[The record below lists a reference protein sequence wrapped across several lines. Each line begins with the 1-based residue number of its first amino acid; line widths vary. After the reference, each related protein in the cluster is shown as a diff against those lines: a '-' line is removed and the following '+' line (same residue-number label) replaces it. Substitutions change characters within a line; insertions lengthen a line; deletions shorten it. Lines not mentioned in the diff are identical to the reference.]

1 MRKLIVLGSTGSIGV
16 NTLEVAAHLGPTEIE
31 VVGLSAHRRVD
42 RLREQAAR
50 WRPRHVVVTDPAAHA
65 ALAREWSDRNGTL
78 LRGPEGVAA
87 MIRDSGADLVLQA
100 MVGAAGLPASLLAVE
115 QGIDLAIANKESLV
129 IAGPLLLAAAQ
140 RSGARLIPVDSEH
153 SAIYQAI
160 GDEPREHVRRI
171 LLTASGGPFLTTPL
185 DRLASLTPAEA
196 LRHPVWKMGPK
207 VTVDSATMM
216 NKALEIVEAR
226 WLFGIEA
233 QAIEV
238 VIHPQGVVHS
248 MVEFRDGNVLAQLG
262 PPDMKIPIQY
272 ALTRPHRLPGMSQ
285 GFSFERFGSLTF
297 EPPDLTRFP
306 ALILGFEAA
315 RRGGTWGVALNAA
328 NEVAVTAFLAG
339 RLSYPA
345 IHDQVNRAVENHA
358 FVPTPTLEQ
367 LMAIDQQ
374 IRAEVEAQIGR
385 NE

>member
-272 ALTRPHRLPGMSQ
+272 ALTRPPPVAGHEPGIQ
-285 GFSFERFGSLTF
+285 LRAFRVVDLRAAGPDAFSRAHPGIRGRPS
-297 EPPDLTRFP
+297 RWN
-306 ALILGFEAA
+306 LGCGAQCGQ
-315 RRGGTWGVALNAA
+315 RGGGD
-328 NEVAVTAFLAG
+328 
-339 RLSYPA
+339 RLSGRAALVPGDSRPGESRGREPCVCSDAYPGTA
-345 IHDQVNRAVENHA
+345 DGH
-358 FVPTPTLEQ
+358 
-367 LMAIDQQ
+367 
-374 IRAEVEAQIGR
+374 
-385 NE
+385 